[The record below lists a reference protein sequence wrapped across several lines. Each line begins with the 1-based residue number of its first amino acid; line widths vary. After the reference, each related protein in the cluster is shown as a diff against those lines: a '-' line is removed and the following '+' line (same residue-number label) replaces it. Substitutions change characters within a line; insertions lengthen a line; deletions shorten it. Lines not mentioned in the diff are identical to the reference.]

1 MYPGGWSISR
11 SQARSRSAA
20 APPDPP
26 ATGRRARTAR
36 GALWLSASSWTTKGV
51 QTLTLLVLAKALR
64 PAEFGILAI
73 AALTYNVLLALNQLG
88 VSDALSYLKDRIEQ
102 ASRTALTIVIAG
114 GLVLTV
120 LTWAMAP
127 LIAHFFH
134 SPGATFVLRGFALGI
149 TFDAA
154 AQVPIGRLTR
164 SLSFSRRTITD
175 ALPQLIGA
183 AVTISVVLAGYP
195 IWGLVVGQVVGSVS
209 NAIVAMTV
217 GPACLPGWDKATA
230 RQLLSYGKYLSGA
243 DILNLGLLNVDYLI
257 VGHVLGPRELGLYS
271 LAYRLCFMPY
281 VSISV
286 VANGALFPYYC
297 RLPTRQAKARTAE
310 SAVTLITALSIPWFT
325 GMVLF
330 AGDIAL
336 LGAKWAPATGAVR
349 FLAIYGLFLSLIL
362 SSLEVLKAVGR
373 TDLVFA
379 SRCVH
384 LAVLTVAI
392 LVTVRHGITVVAL
405 DQACVAAAVALLT
418 GLWMARSAAMRTTA
432 LARVIGLPALGAL
445 GMVAVVLALRQV
457 PALGVIPSWTGLLV
471 IGPLA
476 LVAYAAIV
484 RVIMPGPLRSGW
496 AALRNR
502 PVAAEAALAGPPGQL
517 PPGSGP

>member
-1 MYPGGWSISR
+1 
-11 SQARSRSAA
+11 
-20 APPDPP
+20 
-26 ATGRRARTAR
+26 
-36 GALWLSASSWTTKGV
+36 
-51 QTLTLLVLAKALR
+51 
-64 PAEFGILAI
+64 
-73 AALTYNVLLALNQLG
+73 VLLALNQLG

-102 ASRTALTIVIAG
+102 ASRSALTIVVAG
-114 GLVLTV
+114 GLALTFV
-120 LTWAMAP
+120 TWAMAP

-149 TFDAA
+149 PFDAA

-175 ALPQLIGA
+175 ALPQLISA
-183 AVTISVVLAGYP
+183 AVTISVVLAGHP
-195 IWGLVVGQVVGSVS
+195 IWGLVAGQVIGSVS
-209 NAIVAMTV
+209 NAIVAMIV
-217 GPACLPGWDKATA
+217 GPACLPGWDKVTA

-297 RLPTRQAKARTAE
+297 RLPTKQAKARTAE
-310 SAVTLITALSIPWFT
+310 NAVTLITALSIPWFT

-330 AGDIAL
+330 AGDISL

-349 FLAIYGLFLSLIL
+349 FLAVYGLFLSLIL
-362 SSLEVLKAVGR
+362 SELEVLKAVGR

-384 LAVLTVAI
+384 LALLTVAI
-392 LVTVRHGITVVAL
+392 LATVHHGITAVAL
-405 DQACVAAAVALLT
+405 DQACVAGAVALLT
-418 GLWMARSAAMRTTA
+418 GVWMARNAAMRSMA

-445 GMVAVVLALRQV
+445 GMVAVVVPLRQIPV
-457 PALGVIPSWTGLLV
+457 LGVIPSWTGLLT

-476 LVAYAAIV
+476 LAAFAGIALLV
-484 RVIMPGPLRSGW
+484 MPGPLRSGW

-502 PVAAEAALAGPPGQL
+502 PVAAKAALGSPPARLRSGEGP
-517 PPGSGP
+517 